1 MNRALRIR
9 GLLALAVIALS
20 LFVSFTQPVR
30 LGLDLRGGTQIV
42 LETRPGEG
50 DSPAEAT
57 DRTLEVLRDRIDAL
71 GVAEPSL
78 SRSGTDRIVVELP
91 GVQDPTEAADVLGR
105 TAQLTFHEVL
115 GTAADGDG
123 TMAGADGPR
132 VLKDESGQP
141 LRLAA
146 AELTGKDVEEAA
158 ARLDQQGGAGW
169 HVALDFKGSGDG
181 WARLTGEAACHP
193 AGDARRRVA
202 IVLDD
207 KVISSPQV
215 DPSVGCG
222 TGITGGSTQITGS
235 FTVDEAKELALLV
248 NGGALPVPVETVE
261 QRTVG
266 PTLGA
271 EAITASA
278 WAAIVGTALTGVFI
292 IAVYRLLGF
301 LAVVALA
308 CYGLISYA
316 ALVALGATLTL
327 PGLAGFV
334 LAIGMAVDAN
344 VLVFERAREEYAAR
358 RRPSPRSSLTAGFR
372 GAFSAIA
379 DSNITTLIAAGLLFS
394 LASGPVRGFGVTLGI
409 GVLAS
414 MFSALVVTRV
424 LADPVVN
431 RAWLRRRPRLT
442 GIAHTGAVRDRLTLR
457 APRLMRHPRRWL
469 ALSAAALVLAA
480 SGIAVRG
487 LDFGVEF
494 TGGRLIE
501 YGTSSPV
508 DPDRARAAL
517 ADAGFPGAVVQES
530 GDRRI
535 SVRTDRL
542 TNAEAAAVTEA
553 VDAVGDGADKL
564 RDETIGPSLGK
575 ELRQGAL
582 IALAVALGA
591 QLLYLSARFRWLF
604 GTAAVA
610 ALAHDVVIL
619 VGIFAWLGKPI
630 DGVFLAALLTVIGYS
645 VNDSVV
651 VFDRVR
657 DLMRRKPE
665 APFATV
671 AERAL
676 LQTLPRTVNT
686 GMGAAFILTALAV
699 FGGDSL
705 TDFALA
711 LLIGVAVGTYSSM
724 FTATPLAVELH
735 RRT

>member
-20 LFVSFTQPVR
+20 LFASFTQPVR

-235 FTVDEAKELALLV
+235 FTVDEAKELALLI

-379 DSNITTLIAAGLLFS
+379 DSNITTLIAAGLLFF

-530 GDRRI
+530 GDQRI

-604 GTAAVA
+604 GSAAVA